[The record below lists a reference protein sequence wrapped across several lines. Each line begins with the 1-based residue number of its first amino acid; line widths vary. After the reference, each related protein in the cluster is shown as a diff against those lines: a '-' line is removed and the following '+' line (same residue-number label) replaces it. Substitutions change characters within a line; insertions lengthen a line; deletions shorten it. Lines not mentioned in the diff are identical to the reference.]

1 VFFVFRTLLDGGYA
15 KMTRRVN
22 QVLWGQWRQRLERQR
37 ASGLS
42 IAGFCRK
49 EGVSTVTFHTWKRK
63 LQAEAAAPRSVAET
77 APGPRPAER
86 SVAVPPRRR
95 PRPARTDAGTLPRSA
110 SFVQLPIVGAH
121 LEPCV
126 ELTLVEGTL
135 VRIPPQHLA
144 ALQMVFTILRGGAVP
159 ATTGEVPHA

>member
-1 VFFVFRTLLDGGYA
+1 
-15 KMTRRVN
+15 MTRKVN

-63 LQAEAAAPRSVAET
+63 LQAEAAAPRSAVESAL
-77 APGPRPAER
+77 GPRA
-86 SVAVPPRRR
+86 VAVPTRRR
-95 PRPARTDAGTLPRSA
+95 LRPARTDCGTMPRTA

-121 LEPCV
+121 VERCV
-126 ELTLVEGTL
+126 ELTLVDGTL
-135 VRIPPQHLA
+135 VRIPPQNLA
-144 ALQMVFTILRGGAVP
+144 ALQMVFTILRGGEVR

>member
-1 VFFVFRTLLDGGYA
+1 
-15 KMTRRVN
+15 MTRKLN

-42 IAGFCRK
+42 ITGFCQK

-63 LQAEAAAPRSVAET
+63 LAAEAAAQRSAAKAASRSQPVERSGPAQPRRSVCSSRA
-77 APGPRPAER
+77 
-86 SVAVPPRRR
+86 
-95 PRPARTDAGTLPRSA
+95 DAGPMPRTA
-110 SFVQLPIVGAH
+110 SFVQLPIVGVRV
-121 LEPCV
+121 EPCV
-126 ELTLVEGTL
+126 EVTLVDGTL

-144 ALQMVFTILRGGAVP
+144 ALQMVFTILRGGEVP

>member
-1 VFFVFRTLLDGGYA
+1 
-15 KMTRRVN
+15 MTRKVN

-63 LQAEAAAPRSVAET
+63 LQVEAAAPRSAVES
-77 APGPRPAER
+77 APGPRPTDR
-86 SVAVPPRRR
+86 SVAVPSRPR
-95 PRPARTDAGTLPRSA
+95 PRPARTDAGTMPRTA
-110 SFVQLPIVGAH
+110 SFLQLPIVGARV
-121 LEPCV
+121 EPCV
-126 ELTLVEGTL
+126 ELTLVDGTL
-135 VRIPPQHLA
+135 VRIPPQNLA

-159 ATTGEVPHA
+159 ATDAEVPHA